1 MKLLVAQN
9 TDQKSHLLYS
19 RQLKGFTL
27 VELMIT
33 AAASLIIG
41 GVALTGLVQMQQAS
55 RRLDARLRQEAELGR
70 ALQVIAADIQEGT
83 VIDANAASLAGYR
96 SLFRIKRPGRPDIG
110 YYLISATNRVW
121 HGPYIL
127 YRRDF
132 SEDMTYALIDRI
144 TDVAPSQCP
153 SLGGASL
160 QEEGVQV
167 NLSSATE
174 ATRAVICLA
183 AVGPTPTSEPVEQ
196 NIQAATRARP

>member
-1 MKLLVAQN
+1 MKLLATQ
-9 TDQKSHLLYS
+9 DIAQKSHLLYP

-55 RRLDARLRQEAELGR
+55 RSLDARLRQEAELGR
-70 ALQVIAADIQEGT
+70 ALQVIAADIQEGST
-83 VIDANAASLAGYR
+83 IAANAPLLSGYR
-96 SLFRIKRPGRPDIG
+96 SLFHIKRPGRPDIG
-110 YYLISATNRVW
+110 YYLISAKNRVW
-121 HGPYIL
+121 SGPYIL

-132 SEDMTYALIDRI
+132 GEDMTYALIDRI
-144 TDVAPSQCP
+144 ATTAPTQCP

-160 QEEGVQV
+160 QKEGVQI
-167 NLSSATE
+167 NLSSTTQ

-183 AVGPTPTSEPVEQ
+183 AVGPTPTSAPIEQ
-196 NIQAATRARP
+196 SIQAATRARP